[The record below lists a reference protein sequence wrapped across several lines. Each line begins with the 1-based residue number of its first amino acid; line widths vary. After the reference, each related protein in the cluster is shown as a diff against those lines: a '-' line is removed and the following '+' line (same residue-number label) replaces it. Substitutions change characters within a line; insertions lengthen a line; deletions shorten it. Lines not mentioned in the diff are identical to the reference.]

1 MKSKEDTLQSNTS
14 QPHTSQKQRPVSDST
29 QSITIRSYLGRFLS
43 QQSGPSICLN
53 PIVTSA
59 TSNEKQNQI
68 KSTRS
73 TQSFYK
79 TVSTHNLEKRNV
91 LPFGTNY
98 TALHRPKVNDR
109 RPPGPTRTF
118 HGSVIEQEI
127 RALTRGQET
136 DNSRVERVEKR
147 DKQIFGGYDAVNLEH
162 RSGHSNI
169 VSPPQG
175 PIMHSQ
181 GFSNLTRYSK
191 KDTAVGLSI
200 VSTPAPVQYKDEVI
214 AKPAIGEVCSGALE
228 TSGVCR

>member
-1 MKSKEDTLQSNTS
+1 MKSKEDTLPSASKS
-14 QPHTSQKQRPVSDST
+14 QTSQKQRPVSDST

-43 QQSGPSICLN
+43 QQNGPSICLN

-59 TSNEKQNQI
+59 ASNEKQNQV

-73 TQSFYK
+73 NQSFYT
-79 TVSTHNLEKRNV
+79 TVSSHNLEKRNV

-109 RPPGPTRTF
+109 KPPGPTRTF

-127 RALTRGQET
+127 RALTRGQDV

-147 DKQIFGGYDAVNLEH
+147 DKQILGGCDAANSEH
-162 RSGHSNI
+162 RSGHSSI

-200 VSTPAPVQYKDEVI
+200 VSTPAPVQYKDEATV
-214 AKPAIGEVCSGALE
+214 KPAIGGTCANALE
-228 TSGVCR
+228 TNGVCR